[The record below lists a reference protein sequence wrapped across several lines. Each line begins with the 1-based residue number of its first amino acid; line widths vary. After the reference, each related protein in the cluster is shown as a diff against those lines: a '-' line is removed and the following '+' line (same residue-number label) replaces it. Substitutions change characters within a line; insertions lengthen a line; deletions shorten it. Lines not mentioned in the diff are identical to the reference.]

1 VGAHQTAEKLKLWR
15 TMVQLGDFNN
25 IRRSS
30 EIVGNCHR
38 GLDER
43 SAKEFN
49 EWITDI
55 EVEDVPCV
63 GRKFTWY

>member
-1 VGAHQTAEKLKLWR
+1 
-15 TMVQLGDFNN
+15 MVQLGDFNN